1 MYKFVLDLLNGRSPF
16 IMMTVGVPGSGK
28 SSWARQFREEY
39 YYCIDSYNLPE
50 RKLYTF
56 STDALIEAH
65 ANKLH
70 QTYSDVFQDYI
81 GTATDIV
88 NNGIKICIANSFNIV
103 LDQTN
108 LTANSRRKKLSIYPS
123 NYLRVAVVF
132 PTPEKETHENI
143 LNSRPGKIIPPNVI
157 DNMIKTYQ
165 APTLEEG
172 FDYILSVEYSDG
184 YFIDTTN
191 PSDL

>member
-1 MYKFVLDLLNGRSPF
+1 MHKFILDLF
-16 IMMTVGVPGSGK
+16 TATKQFVIMTVGVPGSGK
-28 SSWARQFREEY
+28 STWARQFREEY
-39 YYCIDSYNLPE
+39 YYAIDSYELPE

-70 QTYSDVFQDYI
+70 KTYSEVFQDYI

-88 NNGIKICIANSFNIV
+88 NDGIKTCINGSFNII

-108 LTANSRRKKLSIYPS
+108 LSANSRRKKLSVYPYE
-123 NYLRVAVVF
+123 YLRVAVVF
-132 PTPEKETHENI
+132 PTPEKELHEKI
-143 LNSRPGKIIPPNVI
+143 LNSRPGKIIPQNVI

-191 PSDL
+191 HTDL